1 MEKLIY
7 VKTILYGNLGGNS
20 LFITLF
26 PQNSV
31 LENNQL
37 EEEVA
42 FMENNQLFQQQD
54 YIILIYDFQD
64 KNRISN
70 SPLGRNIKSYR
81 NLGTISK

>member
-7 VKTILYGNLGGNS
+7 VRTILYGNLGGNI

-42 FMENNQLFQQQD
+42 FMANNQLFQQD
-54 YIILIYDFQD
+54 YIIVCI
-64 KNRISN
+64 
-70 SPLGRNIKSYR
+70 
-81 NLGTISK
+81 

>member
-1 MEKLIY
+1 MGI
-7 VKTILYGNLGGNS
+7 GGKNI

-42 FMENNQLFQQQD
+42 FMANNQLFQQD
-54 YIILIYDFQD
+54 YIIVCI
-64 KNRISN
+64 
-70 SPLGRNIKSYR
+70 
-81 NLGTISK
+81 

>member
-7 VKTILYGNLGGNS
+7 VRTILYGNLGGNI

-42 FMENNQLFQQQD
+42 FMANNQLFQQQD
-54 YIILIYDFQD
+54 YIIA
-64 KNRISN
+64 
-70 SPLGRNIKSYR
+70 
-81 NLGTISK
+81 

>member
-1 MEKLIY
+1 MKKLIY
-7 VKTILYGNLGGNS
+7 VETILYGTLRGNS

-42 FMENNQLFQQQD
+42 FMANNQLFQQQD
-54 YIILIYDFQD
+54 YIIV
-64 KNRISN
+64 
-70 SPLGRNIKSYR
+70 
-81 NLGTISK
+81 

>member
-7 VKTILYGNLGGNS
+7 VRTILYGNLGENI

-42 FMENNQLFQQQD
+42 FMANNQLFQQD
-54 YIILIYDFQD
+54 YIIVCI
-64 KNRISN
+64 
-70 SPLGRNIKSYR
+70 
-81 NLGTISK
+81 

>member
-1 MEKLIY
+1 MEKLIH
-7 VKTILYGNLGGNS
+7 VKTILYGNLEESS

-42 FMENNQLFQQQD
+42 FMANNQLFQQD
-54 YIILIYDFQD
+54 YIIVCI
-64 KNRISN
+64 
-70 SPLGRNIKSYR
+70 
-81 NLGTISK
+81 

>member
-54 YIILIYDFQD
+54 YIIVWYMTFKIKTEFLI
-64 KNRISN
+64 
-70 SPLGRNIKSYR
+70 LLWGE
-81 NLGTISK
+81 ISKAIEI